1 MLVLCATRSTPKT
14 IETNEITHM
23 KTCTQMLKKTHLQF
37 TRIQI
42 QNDNKQ
48 SIFFSTCFKISKHEK
63 LDFKITLKGIKP
75 PQTLITKLKPYSQF
89 THKFQTAH
97 DKLQKTNYLA
107 NKYVTADLLKIVS
120 TTLVSKIKSAWSPPL
135 CRYST

>member
-1 MLVLCATRSTPKT
+1 MHTNVKKKLTYNLQESKFKTTTNKAYFFYVLK
-14 IETNEITHM
+14 N
-23 KTCTQMLKKTHLQF
+23 LK
-37 TRIQI
+37 
-42 QNDNKQ
+42 
-48 SIFFSTCFKISKHEK
+48 KHEK
-63 LDFKITLKGIKP
+63 LDSKITLKGIKP

>member
-1 MLVLCATRSTPKT
+1 MHTNVKKNSLT
-14 IETNEITHM
+14 IYKNPNSKRQQTKHI
-23 KTCTQMLKKTHLQF
+23 
-37 TRIQI
+37 
-42 QNDNKQ
+42 
-48 SIFFSTCFKISKHEK
+48 FSTCCKISKHEK
-63 LDFKITLKGIKP
+63 LDSKITLKGIKP

>member
-48 SIFFSTCFKISKHEK
+48 SIFFLRAVK
-63 LDFKITLKGIKP
+63 
-75 PQTLITKLKPYSQF
+75 SQNM
-89 THKFQTAH
+89 K
-97 DKLQKTNYLA
+97 N
-107 NKYVTADLLKIVS
+107 
-120 TTLVSKIKSAWSPPL
+120 
-135 CRYST
+135 